1 MGQLQSEWR
10 LLWRS
15 QDLAASQN
23 TGTAWWLEN
32 PDGRGPYDDIEQRPL
47 AERCI
52 VGSRSTAGPP
62 MLPNIYN
69 NHKRIVQTPDHVMIL
84 TEMNHDARI
93 IRLNAPHKGGS
104 WHSWLGDS
112 VGYWDDD
119 VLVVETTNFGPFPA
133 LSGANENLKGDRV
146 FGQQPDGSI
155 RYQFEVN
162 NPDVWTNPGPVNI
175 LGPKATASFMNS
187 LPRGNYA
194 LGNILRGAR
203 LLEKDASPAAVDARQ
218 DTDTHSNAKAIITKH
233 AREPSQ
239 NKVLI

>member
-1 MGQLQSEWR
+1 MPAMTASGAARMGQLQSEWR

-69 NHKRIVQTPDHVMIL
+69 NHKRIMQTPDHVMIL

-93 IRLNAPHKGGS
+93 IRLNAPHRPAGIVGS
-104 WHSWLGDS
+104 ETHRVLG
-112 VGYWDDD
+112 WRC
-119 VLVVETTNFGPFPA
+119 FG
-133 LSGANENLKGDRV
+133 SR
-146 FGQQPDGSI
+146 
-155 RYQFEVN
+155 N
-162 NPDVWTNPGPVNI
+162 N
-175 LGPKATASFMNS
+175 
-187 LPRGNYA
+187 
-194 LGNILRGAR
+194 
-203 LLEKDASPAAVDARQ
+203 
-218 DTDTHSNAKAIITKH
+218 
-233 AREPSQ
+233 
-239 NKVLI
+239 